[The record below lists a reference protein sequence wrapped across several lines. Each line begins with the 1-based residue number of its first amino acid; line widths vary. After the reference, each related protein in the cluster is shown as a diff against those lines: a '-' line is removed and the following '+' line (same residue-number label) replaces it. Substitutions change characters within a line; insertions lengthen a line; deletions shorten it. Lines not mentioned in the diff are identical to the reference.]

1 MDYRFR
7 KIIYCEMQF
16 LKELSKNINGS
27 STIIVSSYQET
38 KVWQSIYNLLLN
50 AVIELH
56 LDISLEENV
65 AVNHEIE
72 SSVKKNAKK
81 GSDNTAYESILYS
94 CYNNQKR
101 VHLKCDHHPLSQITR
116 CESLN
121 PDAIYLT
128 MLNKQDFRNLSE
140 KKGILIISPDNI
152 QEFIPLLNDS
162 GLSIVKNDSGTWGQ
176 ILRRCRAVPCNRIT
190 IVDNYILS
198 KAESFEKNLK
208 PILESLLPENAEH
221 IFPVEIYST
230 LMNVS
235 VSDRN
240 LIPVDFYDTWKNI
253 TDIIRNIKRAYSI
266 SLCVVKYSHKNKP
279 FHDRTIFTNNLWIG
293 SGAGF
298 DLFRHD
304 DIAINSTVLNIVSP
318 FLNDT
323 IQWAFDAY
331 GNLHEEAERQK
342 RKHPDH
348 DDLLSRDTK
357 NLRTGMNYK
366 RIGIITPKTT

>member
-1 MDYRFR
+1 MDVRFR

-16 LKELSKNINGS
+16 LKELSKNIKGS

-56 LDISLEENV
+56 LDISSEENV

-81 GSDNTAYESILYS
+81 GRDNTAYESILYS

-101 VHLKCDHHPLSQITR
+101 VHLKCDHHPLNQITR
-116 CESLN
+116 GESLN

-140 KKGILIISPDNI
+140 KEGILIISPDNI

-190 IVDNYILS
+190 IVDNYLLS
-198 KAESFEKNLK
+198 KTESFEKNLI
-208 PILESLLPENAEH
+208 PILESLLPDNAEQD
-221 IFPVEIYST
+221 FPVTIYSS
-230 LMNVS
+230 LMKDSSNKV
-235 VSDRN
+235 
-240 LIPVDFYDTWKNI
+240 PVDFFDTWERI
-253 TDIIRNIKRAYSI
+253 TDIIKNIKRAYSI
-266 SLCVVKYSHKNKP
+266 SLCVVKCSDKS
-279 FHDRTIFTNNLWIG
+279 FHDRTILTNSLWIG
-293 SGAGF
+293 CGAGF
-298 DLFRHD
+298 DLFKSNNTASH
-304 DIAINSTVLNIVSP
+304 STVINIVSP

-331 GNLHEEAERQK
+331 GNLHKEAEHQK
-342 RKHPDH
+342 RSRQSY

-357 NLRTGMNYK
+357 NLRTGMDYK

>member
-1 MDYRFR
+1 MDVRFR

-50 AVIELH
+50 AAIELH
-56 LDISLEENV
+56 LDISSEEKD
-65 AVNHEIE
+65 AVYHEIE
-72 SSVKKNAKK
+72 SSMKKNAKK
-81 GSDNTAYESILYS
+81 GRDNTAFESIFYT

-101 VHLKCDHHPLSQITR
+101 VQLKFDHHPLSQITTG
-116 CESLN
+116 ESLN

-140 KKGILIISPDNI
+140 KEGILIISPDNI

-190 IVDNYILS
+190 IVDNYLLS
-198 KAESFEKNLK
+198 KTESFEKNLI
-208 PILESLLPENAEH
+208 PILESLLPDNAEQN
-221 IFPVEIYST
+221 FPVTIYS
-230 LMNVS
+230 S
-235 VSDRN
+235 
-240 LIPVDFYDTWKNI
+240 LIVDFFDMWKSI
-253 TDIIRNIKRAYSI
+253 TGIIKNIKRAYSI
-266 SLCVVKYSHKNKP
+266 SLCVVKCSDKS
-279 FHDRTIFTNNLWIG
+279 FHDRTILTNNLWIG
-293 SGAGF
+293 CGAGF
-298 DLFRHD
+298 NLFKSNDR
-304 DIAINSTVLNIVSP
+304 AINSTVINIVSP

-331 GNLHEEAERQK
+331 GNLYKEAEHIK
-342 RKHPDH
+342 RIRDSYE
-348 DDLLSRDTK
+348 DLLSRGTK
-357 NLRTGMNYK
+357 NLETTYDFK
-366 RIGIITPKTT
+366 RLEIITPETI